1 MQPICL
7 QGLQRTTER
16 KKFTYP
22 TIGHSNY
29 LLHKNII
36 NSLVDDICQISAT
49 QLVIQRDKKILLT
62 NFRNKILLFRH
73 LKKVV

>member
-16 KKFTYP
+16 KKIYLP
-22 TIGHSNY
+22 RIGYSNY
-29 LLHKNII
+29 LHHKNIV
-36 NSLVDDICQISAT
+36 NSLVDDIFQISAT
-49 QLVIQRDKKILLT
+49 QFVLQRHKKILLT